1 MTRCASELALEAHLF
16 DPDHSPVRPHLESCA
31 ACRLR
36 LAHMEREGE
45 DFRRYVHPRTV
56 DRLLAPREPPRSRW
70 ARMIATVVPA
80 GGLAAAAA
88 LLLLAP
94 RPPADYLGA
103 KGTALSL
110 RVFAGSA
117 EGAREV
123 ADGERVPAAALLRF
137 QVGSGQPCRLWL
149 LSVDGRGE
157 VSRLFPAQG
166 HAPAAVTGGTI
177 LPGGVALDGLGG
189 PERIYAVCSEEAVPL
204 EQVERSIRGAIAD
217 GPDAVRRGPSL
228 RGLPAGAAQATML
241 VEKLP

>member
-1 MTRCASELALEAHLF
+1 MRCASELALEAHLF
-16 DPDHSPVRPHLESCA
+16 DPEHSTVRPHLETCASC
-31 ACRLR
+31 RIR
-36 LAHMEREGE
+36 LAHMEQEGE

-56 DRLLAPREPPRSRW
+56 DRLLTTREPPRSGW
-70 ARMIATVVPA
+70 ARFFAAGVPA

-94 RPPADYLGA
+94 RPPTDYLGA
-103 KGTALSL
+103 KGAALSL
-110 RVFAGSA
+110 RVWAGSA

-123 ADGERVPAAALLRF
+123 ADGERIPATALLRF
-137 QVGSGQPCRLWL
+137 QVGASQPCRLWL

-166 HAPAAVTGGTI
+166 HAPATVTGGTT
-177 LPGGVALDGLGG
+177 LPGGVALDGLAG

-204 EQVERSIRGAIAD
+204 EEVERSIRGAIA
-217 GPDAVRRGPSL
+217 GEPGAVRLGPAL
-228 RGLPAGAAQATML
+228 RGLPSGSAQATLL

>member
-1 MTRCASELALEAHLF
+1 MHCASELALEAHLF
-16 DPDHSPVRPHLESCA
+16 DPDRSTVRPHLETCA
-31 ACRLR
+31 ACRIR
-36 LAHMEREGE
+36 LTQMEQEGE
-45 DFRRYVHPRTV
+45 EFRRYVHPRTV
-56 DRLLAPREPPRSRW
+56 DRLLATREPPRTGWSRLL
-70 ARMIATVVPA
+70 AAVVPA
-80 GGLAAAAA
+80 SGLAAAAA

-110 RVFAGSA
+110 RVWAGSA
-117 EGAREV
+117 EGVREV
-123 ADGERVPAAALLRF
+123 ADGERIPAGALLRF

-166 HAPAAVTGGTI
+166 DAPATVTGGTT
-177 LPGGVALDGLGG
+177 LPGGVALDGLAG
-189 PERIYAVCSEEAVPL
+189 PERLYAVCSEEAVPL
-204 EQVERSIRGAIAD
+204 EQVERSIRGAVA
-217 GPDAVRRGPSL
+217 GEPDAVRRGPIL